1 MSSSS
6 ATVGVDK
13 ATSDLLIGPD
23 WTMNIDICDSINN
36 HRWQAKDVIKA
47 LKKRLQHKNPKVQL
61 LALTLLETMVK
72 NCGDIV
78 HFQIADRNIL
88 QEMIKIVR
96 KKMDMHVRDKILVLL
111 DSWQEAFGGAGGKY
125 PQYYWAYE
133 ELRRSGVQ
141 FPERSRDAAPIHTPP
156 AAPSAPRHSQAG
168 YGMPSDTSQRLDEAM
183 ASETENLSMANLYSM
198 RSVQELLSDML
209 QAVNPT
215 DREAIKDE
223 VIVDLVSQCRSHQK
237 KLMQMLTSTG
247 DEQLLGQGLELND
260 SLQSVLAKHDAIA
273 SGSPLPAE
281 MINNS
286 PSGSPLPAEVTY
298 NNSASPVPTEVRDAS
313 PRSNPAA
320 TSIASATSSQLEE
333 EEDEDDDFAQLARR
347 RTKASAMSS
356 EISVQSDGAVPPPST
371 SSPSNALVLTT
382 PPPAVRTSA
391 TKEQDIIDLLSI
403 TLSTT
408 SVSPHAPQSN
418 TNQTMNQVPYSTTS
432 ERSPYGSQVYAE
444 NQGKA
449 TYSNY
454 VAPWAQPQPQ
464 FQQWVAPQPQPWAG
478 QQSQPRPQQW
488 VAQQSQPQAQQ
499 WTAQQAQPQSQ
510 QTQPWVQ
517 HQAQPPQARAQP
529 QQWAEQQAPQHPQQ
543 QPQAQAQ
550 HQAQPQQP
558 QPQSWAQHQAQPQQQ
573 QPQAQA
579 QHQPQPQQPQ
589 SQPQQWAQPESQPQP
604 QPWVQ
609 QQAQP
614 QAWAQPQ
621 SQQWGQ
627 QQAQGQAQAW
637 AQRQQQS
644 QPQLQAPR
652 QSFNYPPPPWAT
664 ATTTTTQVAKLQSHN
679 SFPARGSNGSAISEG
694 HKPFIPSYRLFEDL
708 NVLGSSDGGST
719 NSPRISGQSML
730 GGRK

>member
-13 ATSDLLIGPD
+13 ATSDLLVGPD
-23 WTMNIDICDSINN
+23 WTMNINICDSINS

-47 LKKRLQHKNPKVQL
+47 LKKRLQHGNPKVQL

-156 AAPSAPRHSQAG
+156 VAASAPRHFQAG
-168 YGMPSDTSQRLDEAM
+168 YGMPSDTSRRLDEAM
-183 ASETENLSMANLYSM
+183 ASETGNLSMANLYSM

-215 DREAIKDE
+215 DRESIKDE
-223 VIVDLVSQCRSHQK
+223 VIVDLVSQCRSNQR

-247 DEQLLGQGLELND
+247 DEQLLCQGLELND

-273 SGSPLPAE
+273 SGSPLPSE
-281 MINNS
+281 VISN
-286 PSGSPLPAEVTY
+286 SGSPLPAEVI

-333 EEDEDDDFAQLARR
+333 EEEEDDDFAQLARR
-347 RTKASAMSS
+347 RTKATALSS
-356 EISVQSDGAVPPPST
+356 ETSVQGDGAVPPPST

-382 PPPAVRTSA
+382 PPPAVRTSTA

-418 TNQTMNQVPYSTTS
+418 TNQNMNQVPYSTTP
-432 ERSPYGSQVYAE
+432 EVTPYGSQVYTE
-444 NQGKA
+444 NQGQA
-449 TYSNY
+449 TNSNY

-464 FQQWVAPQPQPWAG
+464 MQQWAAPQPQPWAG

-488 VAQQSQPQAQQ
+488 AAQQAQPQPQQWAAQQSQPQPQQ
-499 WTAQQAQPQSQ
+499 WAAQQAQPQPQ

-517 HQAQPPQARAQP
+517 HQAQPQQARAQP
-529 QQWAEQQAPQHPQQ
+529 QPWAEQQAPQEPQQ
-543 QPQAQAQ
+543 QPRP
-550 HQAQPQQP
+550 QAQPQQP
-558 QPQSWAQHQAQPQQQ
+558 Q
-573 QPQAQA
+573 
-579 QHQPQPQQPQ
+579 
-589 SQPQQWAQPESQPQP
+589 SQPQP

-609 QQAQP
+609 QAQAQP
-614 QAWAQPQ
+614 QTQPWAQPQ

-627 QQAQGQAQAW
+627 QQAQGQSQAW

-644 QPQLQAPR
+644 QPQLQAQ
-652 QSFNYPPPPWAT
+652 QSFKYPPPPWAT
-664 ATTTTTQVAKLQSHN
+664 ATTTTTQVAKSLQSHN
-679 SFPARGSNGSAISEG
+679 SFPARVSNGSAISEG

-708 NVLGSSDGGST
+708 NVLGSPDGT
-719 NSPRISGQSML
+719 NNNSPRMSGQSML

>member
-23 WTMNIDICDSINN
+23 WTMNIDICDSINS

-168 YGMPSDTSQRLDEAM
+168 YGMPSDTSRRLDEAM
-183 ASETENLSMANLYSM
+183 ASETQNLSMANLYSM

-320 TSIASATSSQLEE
+320 TSIASGTSSQLEE
-333 EEDEDDDFAQLARR
+333 EDDEDDDFAQLARR
-347 RTKASAMSS
+347 RTKASVISS

-382 PPPAVRTSA
+382 PPPAVRTSTA

-408 SVSPHAPQSN
+408 SVSPHAPQPN
-418 TNQTMNQVPYSTTS
+418 TNQTMNQVPYSTTT
-432 ERSPYGSQVYAE
+432 EGNPYGSQVYTE
-444 NQGKA
+444 NQGQA

-454 VAPWAQPQPQ
+454 VAPWAQPQQ
-464 FQQWVAPQPQPWAG
+464 QQWVAPQPQPWAG

-499 WTAQQAQPQSQ
+499 WATQQSQQQPQQWAAQQAQPRPQ
-510 QTQPWVQ
+510 QAQPWVQ
-517 HQAQPPQARAQP
+517 HQAQPLQAPAQP
-529 QQWAEQQAPQHPQQ
+529 QPWAEQQQ

-558 QPQSWAQHQAQPQQQ
+558 QTQPQHQAQPQQ
-573 QPQAQA
+573 
-579 QHQPQPQQPQ
+579 PQ
-589 SQPQQWAQPESQPQP
+589 SQQQSWAPPVSQPQP

-609 QQAQP
+609 QQAQTQP
-614 QAWAQPQ
+614 QPQTQPWAQPQ

-627 QQAQGQAQAW
+627 QQAQGQSQAW

-644 QPQLQAPR
+644 QPRALAPQ

-664 ATTTTTQVAKLQSHN
+664 ATTTTPQVAKLQSHN

-708 NVLGSSDGGST
+708 NVLGSSDGAST
-719 NSPRISGQSML
+719 NSPRMSGQSML

>member
-1 MSSSS
+1 MTSSS

-23 WTMNIDICDSINN
+23 WTMNIDICDSINS
-36 HRWQAKDVIKA
+36 HRWQPKDVIKA

-168 YGMPSDTSQRLDEAM
+168 YGMPSDTSRRLDEAM

-223 VIVDLVSQCRSHQK
+223 VIVDLVSQCRSHQR

-286 PSGSPLPAEVTY
+286 PSGSPLPAEVI
-298 NNSASPVPTEVRDAS
+298 NISASPVPTEVRDAS
-313 PRSNPAA
+313 PISNPAA

-356 EISVQSDGAVPPPST
+356 EISVQSNGAVPAPST

-418 TNQTMNQVPYSTTS
+418 TNQTMNQVPYSTTT
-432 ERSPYGSQVYAE
+432 EGNPYGSQVYTE
-444 NQGKA
+444 NQGQA

-464 FQQWVAPQPQPWAG
+464 QQQWVAPQPQPWVG

-499 WTAQQAQPQSQ
+499 WATQQSQ
-510 QTQPWVQ
+510 QQPQQWAGQQAQPWVQ
-517 HQAQPPQARAQP
+517 HQAQPPQAPVQP
-529 QQWAEQQAPQHPQQ
+529 QPWTEQQAPQHPQQ
-543 QPQAQAQ
+543 QQQPQAQAQLQAQPQQPQPQPWAQ

-558 QPQSWAQHQAQPQQQ
+558 QSQQQSWAPPA
-573 QPQAQA
+573 
-579 QHQPQPQQPQ
+579 
-589 SQPQQWAQPESQPQP
+589 SQPQP

-609 QQAQP
+609 QQAQTQP
-614 QAWAQPQ
+614 QPQTQPWAQPQ

-627 QQAQGQAQAW
+627 QQAQGQSQAW

-644 QPQLQAPR
+644 QPQAQAPR

-708 NVLGSSDGGST
+708 NVLGSSDGAST
-719 NSPRISGQSML
+719 NSPRMSGKSML
-730 GGRK
+730 GGGK